1 MRHAHDVTIDAG
13 RCIGCGLC
21 TKDCPAANIRL
32 ENQTTHDLTQAC
44 ILCGHCVAICPKAA
58 VSTTG
63 FDEPAVEITGPVTL
77 DPQTL
82 LSAIRTRRSIR
93 QFTGREV
100 PPQVIAQI
108 IEAGR
113 LTPTGKNAQ
122 DVSWPPRRP
131 WRCGD

>member
-1 MRHAHDVTIDAG
+1 M
-13 RCIGCGLC
+13 
-21 TKDCPAANIRL
+21 
-32 ENQTTHDLTQAC
+32 
-44 ILCGHCVAICPKAA
+44 
-58 VSTTG
+58 TG

-113 LTPTGKNAQ
+113 LTPTGINAQ
-122 DVSWPPRRP
+122 DVSFVALRERAWPPRRP

>member
-1 MRHAHDVTIDAG
+1 M
-13 RCIGCGLC
+13 
-21 TKDCPAANIRL
+21 
-32 ENQTTHDLTQAC
+32 
-44 ILCGHCVAICPKAA
+44 
-58 VSTTG
+58 
-63 FDEPAVEITGPVTL
+63 EITGPVTL

-122 DVSWPPRRP
+122 DVSFVALREGMAAAEALAVRGLKHSPLLTSFKSSVLQNAV
-131 WRCGD
+131 